1 VATVQPEPTTSQPR
15 TSRLP
20 GDEEREFIRGNRDGV
35 AGTND
40 TYTVCRLRV
49 SQKRLDQEM
58 SLGLHSHFLSASTP
72 WECPAHI
79 FLKAA
84 KKAQKKKVM
93 EGEGKLHPPKAVPAS
108 RWLDSGLADSAG
120 EVAEVIQKDPD
131 RSGARTTYTICRIAV
146 PRERMV
152 LEVKEGLHPRYHV
165 RRRKAGSLPKEDPRR
180 LYVKGNPSE
189 PFDNV
194 DYPKSRKAKVGLSS
208 QDLCPLRL
216 LRQGPRLRG

>member
-1 VATVQPEPTTSQPR
+1 MPTVQPEPTTSESR

-20 GDEEREFIRGNRDGV
+20 SDEEREFLRGNRDGV
-35 AGTND
+35 EGTND

-49 SQKRLDQEM
+49 TQERLDEEM
-58 SLGLHSHFLSASTP
+58 SLGFHSHFLSVSAP

-84 KKAQKKKVM
+84 KKAEEKRVI
-93 EGEGKLHPPKAVPAS
+93 EGKGNLRPPKAVPAS
-108 RWLDSGLADSAG
+108 RWLASGLTDSAG

-131 RSGARTTYTICRIAV
+131 RSGAQSTYTICRIAV

-152 LEVKEGLHPRYHV
+152 LEVMEGLHPRYHV
-165 RRRKAGSLPKEDPRR
+165 RRRKAGSLPKDDPRR

-194 DYPKSRKAKVGLSS
+194 DYPKSRNAKVGLSS
-208 QDLCPLRL
+208 HDLCPLRL
-216 LRQGPRLRG
+216 LRQGSQLRG